1 MKKILFWLAA
11 VTFGIA
17 ISIFAAAPST
27 SHALTVSSISVQ
39 VGNVTW
45 CSTNVSCNNQIWNL
59 GASGVTLAAGQTLI
73 LTQNASPPLPTPP
86 PKQGTTNFDT
96 SERGG
101 TVNTGTAPPSGTAC
115 NSANPCA
122 TTVIINGTTIALA
135 GTNVNALANFNTDN
149 GSLDKN
155 EAANWDGFVNNSI
168 PGGGTLWFGYPDTA
182 HTGAC
187 ADADGN
193 CFPFMSG
200 GACSAASITG
210 CWNGTGGSTAATFF
224 LGNDAFWNVALP
236 PGGLQHGCT
245 TSPTT
250 GGCWDAG
257 ALLIRADAVTPEPSA
272 MLLLGTGLVG
282 LAAWGRRWHRRG
294 K

>member
-73 LTQNASPPLPTPP
+73 LTQNASAPN
-86 PKQGTTNFDT
+86 QGTSNFDT
-96 SERGG
+96 SERDGI
-101 TVNTGTAPPSGTAC
+101 VNTGTTPPFGTSC
-115 NSANPCA
+115 NASNPCA
-122 TTVIINGTTIALA
+122 TTVIINGNTIALA
-135 GTNVNALANFNTDN
+135 GTNTALANFNTDD
-149 GSLDKN
+149 GSLTKN
-155 EAANWDGFVNNSI
+155 EAANWDGAVFS
-168 PGGGTLWFGYPDTA
+168 GGLGPTGNGTLWFGYPDTA
-182 HTGAC
+182 HNGTC
-187 ADADGN
+187 ADTADFN
-193 CFPFMSG
+193 CFPFTSG
-200 GACSAASITG
+200 SACSAASIAG
-210 CWNGTGGSTAATFF
+210 CWNGTGGSTAATVFM
-224 LGNDAFWNVALP
+224 GNAAFWNTTIP

-245 TSPTT
+245 TT

-257 ALLIRADAVTPEPSA
+257 ALLIRAEAVTPEPSA

>member
-17 ISIFAAAPST
+17 ISIFAAPST

-45 CSTNVSCNNQIWNL
+45 CSTNVTCNNQIWNL
-59 GASGVTLAAGQTLI
+59 GASGVTLAPGQTLI
-73 LTQNASPPLPTPP
+73 LTQNASPPLPAPP
-86 PKQGTTNFDT
+86 PKQGTTNFDS

-101 TVNTGTAPPSGTAC
+101 TVNTGTTPPSGTSC

-122 TTVIINGTTIALA
+122 TTVIINATTIALA
-135 GTNVNALANFNTDN
+135 GTNLNALANFNTDD
-149 GSLDKN
+149 GSQAKN
-155 EAANWDGFVNNSI
+155 EAANWDGFVNNSL

-187 ADADGN
+187 ADADAN
-193 CFPFMSG
+193 CLPFIAG
-200 GACSAASITG
+200 GACGAAGITG
-210 CWNGTGGSTAATFF
+210 CWQGTATFF
-224 LGNDAFWNVALP
+224 LGNDAFWNIALP

-245 TSPTT
+245 TSSTT

-257 ALLIRADAVTPEPSA
+257 ALLIRAEAVPEPSA
-272 MLLLGTGLVG
+272 LLLLGTGLVG
-282 LAAWGRRWHRRG
+282 LAAWARRRSRDS
-294 K
+294 KI